1 MPKSV
6 AIRIDD
12 ELKRQ
17 AEATLDEIGLNMTT
31 YVISSLKALVRE
43 QGVPFEMTTKQRANE
58 QYLSKLDGALGDLA
72 TTGGLE
78 YLDKD
83 DDGTAKFGDTP
94 VKASL

>member
-1 MPKSV
+1 MPKSI

-17 AEATLDEIGLNMTT
+17 AELTLDELGLNMTT

-43 QGVPFEMTTKQRANE
+43 QGVPFELTTKQRVNE
-58 QYLSKLDGALGDLA
+58 QYQSKIDNAFEDL
-72 TTGGLE
+72 TSNGGFE
-78 YLDKD
+78 YLGKNKD
-83 DDGTAKFGDTP
+83 GSAKFGDTP

>member
-17 AEATLDEIGLNMTT
+17 AELTLDEIGLNMTT

-43 QGVPFEMTTKQRANE
+43 QGVPFELTTKQRANE
-58 QYLSKLDGALGDLA
+58 QYQSKIDEAFDDLVNN
-72 TTGGLE
+72 GGFE
-78 YLDKD
+78 YQGKNA
-83 DDGTAKFGDTP
+83 DGTAKFGDTP
-94 VKASL
+94 VKVSL

>member
-43 QGVPFEMTTKQRANE
+43 QAVPFEMTTKQRAND
-58 QYLSKLDGALGDLA
+58 QYQSKLDDAFDDLVNN
-72 TTGGLE
+72 GGFE
-78 YLDKD
+78 YLGKNA
-83 DDGTAKFGDTP
+83 DGTAKFGDTS
-94 VKASL
+94 VKPSL

>member
-17 AEATLDEIGLNMTT
+17 AELTLDEIGLNMTT

-43 QGVPFEMTTKQRANE
+43 QCVPFEMTTKQRTNE
-58 QYLSKLDGALGDLA
+58 QYQSKLDDAFEDLVSK
-72 TTGGLE
+72 GGFE
-78 YLDKD
+78 YLGKSK
-83 DDGTAKFGDTP
+83 DGTAKFGDTP